1 MIKDDA
7 VRFLEEINN
16 SKEYVRF
23 GKCFKTKEKKYF
35 YDTGTGKVCECEQEE
50 YELLNTLIDN
60 NNYNKVVEMLE
71 EPQYLE
77 AIENIFQL
85 YKNENMLQDRGI
97 SLFEFP
103 RKEDI
108 DNCIENGI
116 RQVILEV
123 TEQCNLRCKYCIYN
137 DAYEKNRNFSAK
149 NMTWEIAKKMLDYT
163 ALHSQEKLSLGFY
176 GGEPLLRFPFIKD
189 CIDYAQKIM
198 SNKKITYS
206 MTTNATLVTDEIA
219 TYLAELE
226 DCSIMVSLDGPMDIH
241 NKFRIKTDG
250 TGSFEATISGLKK
263 LMVAFGDRA
272 EQCISINSVVCPPYN
287 MEKMDRMKNF
297 FDSLEWFPKKTV
309 RRISY
314 VSPDSL
320 DDKDLGD
327 YKKIKEMTSAEFFCQ
342 SNEAIDP
349 IGEWCFEQIRHT
361 ELTKEKS
368 ETLGDFIQN
377 EYLRIQKRWLTK
389 EPLDFMPMHGCCMP
403 GMRRLYCTVDGNFKI
418 CERIGNSPYIG
429 NVNDGISKHDM
440 YEKYIK
446 EYGEKVAPLCAK
458 CWAKNICSLC
468 YNTCFDET
476 GVDIKR
482 KEASCISER
491 NACQRRLEHY
501 HETLENQPDS
511 LEFLNDIKME

>member
-1 MIKDDA
+1 
-7 VRFLEEINN
+7 
-16 SKEYVRF
+16 
-23 GKCFKTKEKKYF
+23 
-35 YDTGTGKVCECEQEE
+35 
-50 YELLNTLIDN
+50 
-60 NNYNKVVEMLE
+60 
-71 EPQYLE
+71 
-77 AIENIFQL
+77 
-85 YKNENMLQDRGI
+85 
-97 SLFEFP
+97 
-103 RKEDI
+103 
-108 DNCIENGI
+108 
-116 RQVILEV
+116 
-123 TEQCNLRCKYCIYN
+123 
-137 DAYEKNRNFSAK
+137 
-149 NMTWEIAKKMLDYT
+149 MLDYT

-176 GGEPLLRFPFIKD
+176 GGEPLLRFPLIKD

-219 TYLAELE
+219 TYLAELD